1 MNEIRVL
8 IVEDE
13 PLIAEDIAATLRH
26 ADFAVSGIAYSKQEA
41 LDKIS
46 SQVPDLAL
54 LDINLSGGMEGI
66 EIAEEINRKYI
77 LPFVF
82 LTSYADKQTLEK
94 AKQTEPA
101 GYIVKPF
108 SEASLYSTIEI
119 ALYNYAQKM
128 KAGYPE
134 PQLEKINR
142 HLSSPISEREFE
154 VLQMIYEGRPNKQ
167 ICDSLFISLNT
178 IKKHINNAYMKLD
191 ASSRSTAIAR
201 IRELMLHK

>member
-1 MNEIRVL
+1 MSEIRVL

-13 PLIAEDIAATLRH
+13 PLIAEDIAATLRL

-41 LDKIS
+41 LDEINS
-46 SQVPDLAL
+46 HVPDLAL
-54 LDINLSGGMEGI
+54 LDINLSGGTEGI
-66 EIAEEINRKYI
+66 EIADEIKKKYS

-119 ALYNYAQKM
+119 ALYNHAQKM

-134 PQLEKINR
+134 PKLEKINR
-142 HLSSPISEREFE
+142 YLAASLSEREFE
-154 VLQMIYEGRPNKQ
+154 VLLMIYEGQPNKQ
-167 ICDSLFISLNT
+167 ICDLLFISLNT
-178 IKKHINNAYMKLD
+178 VKRHINNAYFKLD
-191 ASSRSTAIAR
+191 ANSRSSAIAR
-201 IRELMLHK
+201 IRELMMCK